1 MIAQMPP
8 PLTWHI
14 FQIIVDV
21 LSPILSTRVF
31 NQYEVHWLLSV
42 VLHFAISICLK
53 LKEFEI
59 LVSFDNF
66 MEKESIVVFE
76 LGFLALNIKKKFVL
90 F

>member
-1 MIAQMPP
+1 MPP

-14 FQIIVDV
+14 FKIIVDV
-21 LSPILSTRVF
+21 LSPILYTCVF

-42 VLHFAISICLK
+42 VLQFAISICLK

-66 MEKESIVVFE
+66 MEEESIVVFE